1 MSIETTPGPDDR
13 VFQPNVGVV
22 RTRPRVDLHQLALY
36 AIAGPTE
43 RRQIVLSEK
52 YPSPFR
58 MTYTHAKVLVAE
70 SLRLDWDEEI
80 LFGVAADRWCWAL
93 PETDLA
99 ALKRRQSI
107 DAVVRLGAML
117 GDIKRTLARRDAGLR
132 MCQRIWKPFELAGVQ
147 VSTMPDAVLSDLGD
161 QKRGLLSLRISRTR
175 PHTTESARLA
185 AALVAELAETNRQR
199 LGPVSAKLC
208 LVVDAYSNAIVDA
221 DRGNRRRLRQARQ
234 AAAEIAAMWEQL

>member
-1 MSIETTPGPDDR
+1 MSIETKPEPDR
-13 VFQPNVGVV
+13 KFEPAVGVV

-36 AIAGPTE
+36 AIAGPAE

-70 SLRLDWDEEI
+70 SLRLDWDEET

-117 GDIKRTLARRDAGLR
+117 RDIKAQLARRDAGLR
-132 MCQRIWKPFELAGVQ
+132 MCQRIWKPLELAGVQ
-147 VSTMPDAVLSDLGD
+147 IAASPDAVLSDVSDLTH
-161 QKRGLLSLRISRTR
+161 GLLSLRISRTR
-175 PHTTESARLA
+175 PHTEESARLA
-185 AALVAELAETNRQR
+185 AALLARLADANRQR
-199 LGPVSAKLC
+199 LGPVSGKLC
-208 LVVDAYSNAIVDA
+208 MVVDAFSNSVTDA
-221 DRGNRRRLRQARQ
+221 DRGNRRRLRQLRQ
-234 AAAEIAAMWEQL
+234 AAEEIAALWEQL